1 MPCFIIP
8 FVDIE
13 QVAKREKG
21 LSIQYARKIFY
32 ENNISYLMIRKR
44 KCAYHEVTIFTED
57 DLKMKSLR
65 NISTQNAIKGESF

>member
-1 MPCFIIP
+1 
-8 FVDIE
+8 
-13 QVAKREKG
+13 
-21 LSIQYARKIFY
+21 
-32 ENNISYLMIRKR
+32 MIRKR